1 MPQDFIVAKFIEKG
15 NEWES
20 FVWKPRKPSCLAA
33 DGSCDYAKYHVLLTG
48 AKQGDSDAQMKIFE
62 QHQGVWKKI
71 IREYKDKFEK
81 SFVDEEDLQ
90 QEAFYALM
98 IALKQYDDTKYTK
111 SFSDYYANV
120 LVHHLIDIIKVQSKQ
135 VTLNCFMCSLDV
147 RDEEGNLI
155 YDIPDDCEN
164 DYFSNY
170 YPQVRALLTE
180 REFQVVITHYVDGIP
195 LGTIAKE
202 LDLSY
207 SYVRILNMSIKEKLK
222 VLDK

>member
-1 MPQDFIVAKFIEKG
+1 MPQDFIVAKFSENG

-33 DGSCDYAKYHVLLTG
+33 DGSCDYAKLNVLIEK
-48 AKQGDSDAQMKIFE
+48 AKAGDEKATMLVFE
-62 QHQGVWKKI
+62 QYQGLWKKI
-71 IREYKDKFEK
+71 IAEFKGKFEEYAY
-81 SFVDEEDLQ
+81 DYEDLQ
-90 QEAFYALM
+90 QEAFLALLV
-98 IALKQYDDTKYTK
+98 ALGKHAEKDLAVFAEFYG
-111 SFSDYYANV
+111 NI
-120 LVHHLIDIIKVQSKQ
+120 LRNNLIETIRKGNKLINAK
-135 VTLNCFMCSLDV
+135 CFLCSIDA

-155 YDIPDDCEN
+155 YDIPVDCEN

-202 LDLSY
+202 MGISY
-207 SYVRILNMSIKEKLK
+207 RTIKNIVRTTKEKLK